1 VALKTSRKPDGKAAA
16 QLVRQGCSLPKKKK
30 GTAALFCKSLRRAVL
45 IESVRSLTVFGHHLV
60 PWCLG
65 CLAMGGGISG
75 TGVFL
80 AMSLSELSP
89 QALPGPGFAAIL
101 PTAPGYHA
109 ALAPLFHRL

>member
-1 VALKTSRKPDGKAAA
+1 
-16 QLVRQGCSLPKKKK
+16 
-30 GTAALFCKSLRRAVL
+30 
-45 IESVRSLTVFGHHLV
+45 
-60 PWCLG
+60 
-65 CLAMGGGISG
+65 MGGGISG